1 MIKLDRHEFYKTYQ
15 KTLHSLIMKIISV
28 SFNYHL
34 CMMRMQHLRP
44 ANIR

>member
-15 KTLHSLIMKIISV
+15 KTLHSLIMKIIFVFS
-28 SFNYHL
+28 NYHL
-34 CMMRMQHLRP
+34 CMTRMQHSRP